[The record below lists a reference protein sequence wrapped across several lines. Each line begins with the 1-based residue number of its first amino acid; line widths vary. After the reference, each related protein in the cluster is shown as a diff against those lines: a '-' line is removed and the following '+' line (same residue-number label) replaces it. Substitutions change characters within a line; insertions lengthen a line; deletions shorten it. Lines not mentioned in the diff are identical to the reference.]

1 MTTVL
6 EENHDGDAGL
16 PATKLQSHHDNE
28 EWEVFSLF
36 LNGKYGGLNVHKK
49 KSKTG

>member
-1 MTTVL
+1 MGVMVLYFMTTVL

-28 EWEVFSLF
+28 E
-36 LNGKYGGLNVHKK
+36 
-49 KSKTG
+49 